1 MPIDCDSVKL
11 IHQCVDYKATAHKAL
26 FHPVSLIYVGFL
38 LLEHAVH
45 RVHFGTFISPFFFI
59 LFYIFFLTFL
69 FLFYYYYYS
78 SLFYFV
84 FFNYLHPTI
93 KSSLCGLDTRVSSS
107 QRNCT

>member
-45 RVHFGTFISPFFFI
+45 RVHFGTFISPFFSI
-59 LFYIFFLTFL
+59 LFYIFFSYVFVSVLFLLLFLSFL
-69 FLFYYYYYS
+69 FCIF
-78 SLFYFV
+78 
-84 FFNYLHPTI
+84 
-93 KSSLCGLDTRVSSS
+93 
-107 QRNCT
+107 

>member
-45 RVHFGTFISPFFFI
+45 RVHFGTFISPFFSI
-59 LFYIFFLTFL
+59 LFYIFFSYVFVSVLLLLLFLSFL
-69 FLFYYYYYS
+69 FCIF
-78 SLFYFV
+78 
-84 FFNYLHPTI
+84 
-93 KSSLCGLDTRVSSS
+93 
-107 QRNCT
+107 